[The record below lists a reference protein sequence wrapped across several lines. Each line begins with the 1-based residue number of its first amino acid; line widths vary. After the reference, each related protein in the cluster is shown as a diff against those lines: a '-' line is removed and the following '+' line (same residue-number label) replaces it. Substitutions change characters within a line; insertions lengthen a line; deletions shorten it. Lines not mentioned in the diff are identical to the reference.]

1 MPVYK
6 WGEEDS
12 EADCCTWLLRI
23 FIWSV
28 FLGLG
33 IFLIIFGCDELA
45 TCEHNMLP
53 MYILVTGC
61 TIVAGCALCLLAA
74 VILLLWSLDTKYL
87 GRNGGYCLILL
98 YSVFYIIWW
107 LAGCYWT
114 WYLGY
119 AGCVQRVHIVA
130 LFITIAPIVCAVAFC
145 CKICNR

>member
-12 EADCCTWLLRI
+12 EADCCTWILRT

-28 FLGLG
+28 FVGVG

-45 TCEHNMLP
+45 TCEHSMLP

-61 TIVAGCALCLLAA
+61 TIVAGCALSLLAA
-74 VILLLWSLDTKYL
+74 VILGCQLSW
-87 GRNGGYCLILL
+87 RNGGYYLMLL
-98 YSVFYIIWW
+98 YGVFYFIWW

-114 WYLGY
+114 WVLGY
-119 AGCVQRVHIVA
+119 AGCVQRVYIVA
-130 LFITIAPIVCAVAFC
+130 LFITITPALSAAVAFFC
-145 CKICNR
+145 RICNR